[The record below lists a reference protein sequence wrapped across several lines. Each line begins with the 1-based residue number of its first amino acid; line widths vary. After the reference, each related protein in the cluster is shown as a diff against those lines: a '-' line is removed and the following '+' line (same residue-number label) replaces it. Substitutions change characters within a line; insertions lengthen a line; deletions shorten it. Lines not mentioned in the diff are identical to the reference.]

1 MTKDTT
7 KNIIKDDFFESLQ
20 KMQDVLAEKNKL
32 EIEILEEP
40 GNLAIQRNLLE
51 RLKTEYIAK
60 DKEAKELSEKIAV
73 LKAELSAT
81 EKKKEDSEQAM
92 DNIKTQREYESL
104 DKEIADANKKASDLR
119 RDLQYFDGEFRKLEE
134 EIAQT
139 QAQIEQNESEISK
152 KSEILQDVV
161 NNKKL
166 EIERLEKEKRA
177 IAPDMSEDDIFKF
190 ERIIKNKKGKG
201 IVAVKD
207 GACEGCHI
215 MLPPQFINEVRDAG
229 EIKYCP
235 YCSRILFYE
244 KTQISVINDDDD
256 DVFDDSEMG
265 GLADLV

>member
-1 MTKDTT
+1 MSKG
-7 KNIIKDDFFESLQ
+7 IIKDDFFESLQ
-20 KMQDVLAEKNKL
+20 KMQDILAEKNKL
-32 EIEILEEP
+32 ETEILEEP
-40 GNLAIQRNLLE
+40 GNLDIQKNLLS

-60 DKEAKELSEKIAV
+60 DEEAKGLSEKIASI
-73 LKAELSAT
+73 KAELSAT
-81 EKKKEDSEQAM
+81 EKKKEDSEKAM

-119 RDLQYFDGEFRKLEE
+119 RDLQYFDGEFRKLED
-134 EIAQT
+134 EIVQT
-139 QAQIEQNESEISK
+139 QAQIEQNEKEISK
-152 KSEILQDVV
+152 KSEILQDIVDS
-161 NNKKL
+161 KKS
-166 EIERLEKEKRA
+166 EIEKLEKEKKA
-177 IAPDMSEDDIFKF
+177 VCPEMSEDDIFKF

-215 MLPPQFINEVRDAG
+215 VLPPQFINEVRDAE

-244 KTQISVINDDDD
+244 KTENSQLNDEDE
-256 DVFDDSEMG
+256 FDTSEMG

>member
-1 MTKDTT
+1 MSEK
-7 KNIIKDDFFESLQ
+7 KNIIKDDFFENLQ
-20 KMQDVLAEKNKL
+20 KMQEILAEKNRL
-32 EIEILEEP
+32 EAEILEDP
-40 GNLAIQRNLLE
+40 GNLAIQKNLLE

-60 DKEAKELSEKIAV
+60 DKEAKSLAEKIAV

-104 DKEIADANKKASDLR
+104 DKEIADANKKASEIR
-119 RDLQYFDGEFRKLEE
+119 RDLQYFDGEFRRLED

-139 QAQIEQNESEISK
+139 QAQIEQNESEIAK
-152 KSEILQDVV
+152 KSEVLQDSV
-161 NNKKL
+161 NSKKR
-166 EIERLEKEKRA
+166 EIERLEQEKRI

-215 MLPPQFINEVRDAG
+215 VLPPQFINEVRDA
-229 EIKYCP
+229 EQIQYCP

-244 KTQISVINDDDD
+244 KTQTPIINDD

>member
-1 MTKDTT
+1 MSEGV
-7 KNIIKDDFFESLQ
+7 IKDEFFENLQ
-20 KMQDVLAEKNKL
+20 RMQSILAEKNRL
-32 EIEILEEP
+32 ETEILEEP
-40 GNLAIQRNLLE
+40 GNLAVQRNLLN

-60 DKEAKELSEKIAV
+60 DKEAKALSEKIAV

-104 DKEIADANKKASDLR
+104 DKEIADANKKASELR
-119 RDLQYFDGEFRKLEE
+119 RDLQLNDGNYRRLED

-139 QAQIEQNESEISK
+139 QAQIEQNEAEISK
-152 KSEILQDVV
+152 KSAILQDVV
-161 NNKKL
+161 KTKKL
-166 EIERLEKEKRA
+166 EIERLENEKRA

-215 MLPPQFINEVRDAG
+215 VLPPQFINEVRGAE

-244 KTQISVINDDDD
+244 KTQTPIVNDDET
-256 DVFDDSEMG
+256 FDDSEMG
-265 GLADLV
+265 GLADLVQ